1 MIGSSQEIHLKDYL
15 RVILKRKWII
25 GTFTVIV
32 LTLAVLSSMNKEPY
46 YRAAVRLSIQR
57 QSANVLVF
65 PNMALPFFDPDYY
78 QTQYTILRSRPLA
91 ERVIRKLKLQESP
104 EFKARPKARFDFDPK
119 RPILW
124 LAKNLNPARLFRRSS
139 AAKGAIGSNTAI
151 NRGVDPGLVNAIISR
166 LDVSP
171 MKDSKMVV
179 DLSFTGRYPHI
190 IAQIANAVAEE
201 YINMSMEAKIESAQ
215 KMMKKLN
222 EQLDTQK
229 EKVEGSEISLQKFK
243 ERQNIVSLEE
253 KQNIVVQRLSQ
264 LNSLVTSAKTERI
277 AIETRYR
284 ELSKL
289 TDQPEMIE
297 SLPSILS
304 NAMIQQLKTDYVA
317 LQRKYSELSKKYG
330 TKHPKMIEVG
340 SQIALMKKK
349 IGLEVKKNVN
359 SLMTEYKVAQSKET
373 TLMEALEK
381 QKKEA
386 LELNRKAIDY
396 GILQR
401 DAESNRQMYNIL
413 INKLKEV
420 DLSSDLKSTNIRI
433 IDPAQVP
440 GNPIGPNKGF
450 NILFAVFVGFGLGV
464 VFAFFLEYID
474 TSMKTP
480 EDIKRIQ
487 VPYMG
492 FIPTFHRNGYSE
504 LIVQE
509 DPKSLISESYR
520 TLRTGI
526 LFSGSKPSPQF
537 IQITSAGPQEG
548 KTITTANVATVMAQ
562 SGSRVLIVDCD
573 MRKPRIHEIFGLPNA
588 RGLSDLLV
596 DGEEWASFIKNTK
609 IPNLDLLSC
618 GSIPANPSELLSS
631 KRMQRLLTLLGDKY
645 DRIIMDSPPVLAVT
659 DSILLSRLVE
669 GIILVVGAGAS
680 SKNGVSRAVELLKE
694 VNSRIVGAVLNN
706 LNVEKERYYYSRYYY
721 YDYGKYGYYAYADNG
736 DKGKRRKRKRKVI
749 RPYYETKLRGKSA
762 DHLKPAHRSQ
772 KV

>member
-91 ERVIRKLKLQESP
+91 ERVIKKLKLQESP
-104 EFKARPKARFDFDPK
+104 EFKPRSKTRFDFDPK

-151 NRGVDPGLVNAIISR
+151 NRGIHPGLVNAIISR

-201 YINMSMEAKIESAQ
+201 YINMSMEAKIEAAQ

-222 EQLDTQK
+222 EQLNTQK
-229 EKVEGSEISLQKFK
+229 ENVEGSEIALQKFK
-243 ERQNIVSLEE
+243 EQQNIVSLEE

-277 AIETRYR
+277 AIETRYK
-284 ELSKL
+284 ELKKL
-289 TDQPEMIE
+289 ADQPEMIE

-359 SLMTEYKVAQSKET
+359 SLMTEYKVAQSKEN

-450 NILFAVFVGFGLGV
+450 NILFAAFVGFGLGV

-618 GSIPANPSELLSS
+618 GTIPANPSELLSS

-721 YDYGKYGYYAYADNG
+721 YDYGKYGYYAYGDNG

>member
-201 YINMSMEAKIESAQ
+201 YINMSMEAKIEAAQ

-222 EQLDTQK
+222 EQLDQQK
-229 EKVEGSEISLQKFK
+229 EKVEGSEITLQKFK

-433 IDPAQVP
+433 IDPAQIP

-450 NILFAVFVGFGLGV
+450 NILFAAFVGFGLGV

-721 YDYGKYGYYAYADNG
+721 YDYGKYGYYAYGDNG